1 MDVPSPPTHTQP
13 PKFSALVEVG
23 KHPNNSLTLIM
34 DHHFI
39 LFWQNFATWQ
49 QKKSRATHTKIFVK
63 WPNLSDL
70 DDRFH
75 QLTKI

>member
-1 MDVPSPPTHTQP
+1 MFPPTP
-13 PKFSALVEVG
+13 PPQFSALVEVG
-23 KHPNNSLTLIM
+23 KHPNNNLTLIV
-34 DHHFI
+34 DHHLI
-39 LFWQNFATWQ
+39 LFWKNFATWQ

-63 WPNLSDL
+63 KWPNLSDL

>member
-1 MDVPSPPTHTQP
+1 MDVCPHTPLPT
-13 PKFSALVEVG
+13 KFSALVEVA
-23 KHPNNSLTLIM
+23 KQPNNNLTLIV

-49 QKKSRATHTKIFVK
+49 QKKSRATPTKTFVK
-63 WPNLSDL
+63 KWLNLSDL
-70 DDRFH
+70 DNRFH